1 MAEEDQNPIEGQTPG
16 ESPGQG
22 NEAVAG
28 AGPAEPQQA
37 QMAVHHIF
45 LKDCS
50 FEAPGALGMDKA
62 DGQPDMNLNLSQRV
76 NALDEQR
83 IEVVLTVTVTA
94 KQGERTAFIAEVH
107 YSGVFQFAGFNEQ
120 QMPYVINV
128 MCPNVLFPYA
138 RNQIS
143 QLIAAGGFLAP
154 PLQPINFE
162 SIYAQRVAE
171 SREGQPTDDGVTPPA

>member
-1 MAEEDQNPIEGQTPG
+1 MSDEQNQTNEPAAAAAGTDQAPG
-16 ESPGQG
+16 P
-22 NEAVAG
+22 
-28 AGPAEPQQA
+28 
-37 QMAVHHIF
+37 QMAVQHIF

-76 NALDEQR
+76 NPMDDQR
-83 IEVVLTVTVTA
+83 VEVVLTVTVTA

-120 QMPYVINV
+120 QMPYVVNV

-138 RNQIS
+138 RSQIS
-143 QLIAAGGFLAP
+143 QLIASGGFLAP

-162 SIYAQRVAE
+162 TIYAQRVAE
-171 SREGQPTDDGVTPPA
+171 SREGQQTNDGVTPQS